1 MRIFFINRFYAVL
14 LFSVLLPL
22 LLSGCLK
29 GVFGWRKSV
38 MTPGSDKVTAPTA
51 RVDTVRELP
60 DEQPAQEK
68 NITET
73 FPPADEKLPPPLLN
87 PQNPESLM
95 PLSPPAPQPHAGLLP
110 DPATAS
116 VRREA
121 TAIPP
126 DFSYRDAMLTEDIS
140 WHGEVL
146 IEGGVTIAPQATLTV
161 QSGTVVR
168 FKGSAG
174 SGAQGVLVV
183 QGRIIVSGGVDKP
196 VIFTSLYED
205 AATGDWQGIVLL
217 SSGKKNLIEN
227 CRVEGAETG
236 FDASFSTVTM
246 KNTFCSRCRTGVR
259 MQDSIAVM
267 TGGGAGECGSGL
279 ILYDCEA
286 DIRSADFFDN
296 RLGIYAARTSLALAD
311 SRISGNNLLAL
322 TADAC
327 RLNIAGNSFTANGN
341 GLSLTRCE
349 VSVTANRIAKNAVY
363 GLVLTN
369 SRVKVNGNEIALN
382 ARVGLRIDDG
392 KGIAWGNALF
402 DNGDYD
408 LYNAGTEEFRAIGNW
423 WGETTSDI
431 AGRIYDRRMDETL
444 GRVLYLPVLRTRP
457 LTAAP

>member
-1 MRIFFINRFYAVL
+1 MRIFFINRFFAVL

-29 GVFGWRKSV
+29 GLFGWGKSG
-38 MTPGSDKVTAPTA
+38 MTPETGEVTIPTDN
-51 RVDTVRELP
+51 V
-60 DEQPAQEK
+60 
-68 NITET
+68 ET
-73 FPPADEKLPPPLLN
+73 FNEPPADKPVQEKKKTEALPPAEEKHFPRLLT

-95 PLSPPAPQPHAGLLP
+95 PLAPPASRLHSGLPP
-110 DPATAS
+110 DPVPARA
-116 VRREA
+116 RREA

-174 SGAQGVLVV
+174 SGAHGVLVV

-246 KNTFCSRCRTGVR
+246 KNIFCSRCRTGVR

-286 DIRSADFFDN
+286 DIRSADFFGN
-296 RLGIYAARTSLALAD
+296 RLGIYAARTSLFLTD
-311 SRISGNNLLAL
+311 SRLSGNNLLAL

-327 RLNIAGNSFTANGN
+327 RLNIAGNSITANGN
-341 GLSLTRCE
+341 GLNLTRCE
-349 VSVTANRIAKNAVY
+349 GSVTANRIAKNAFY

-423 WGETTSDI
+423 WGETSSDI
-431 AGRIYDRRMDETL
+431 AGRIIDRRVDETL

-457 LTAAP
+457 LPATP